1 VPAAELETPAQ
12 AFFDARVYWS
22 AAFEPLLYDL
32 GANRPDDPA
41 FPYAAGAFGTGANH
55 AIRRSVAAQ
64 LGGYDEALGMGTPA
78 ENADDLDFFLRV
90 IQAGWTL
97 AYEPSAI
104 AWHHHRRDMDGL
116 QRQMYTY
123 GVGLSAYAFK
133 HARRPRV
140 AMDLALCIPAAFV
153 RLFRR
158 GRAAE
163 HTAAETPGLTG
174 AELRGMAAG
183 PLRYVRSRRSLRR
196 SGRPPLTVG

>member
-1 VPAAELETPAQ
+1 MRSG
-12 AFFDARVYWS
+12 ARSPRSS
-22 AAFEPLLYDL
+22 A
-32 GANRPDDPA
+32 
-41 FPYAAGAFGTGANH
+41 GTTKLSGWG
-55 AIRRSVAAQ
+55 R
-64 LGGYDEALGMGTPA
+64 PA
-78 ENADDLDFFLRV
+78 ENGDDIDFFLRV

-116 QRQMYTY
+116 RRQMYTY

-140 AMDLALCIPAAFV
+140 AADLALRVPAAVV

-163 HTAAETPGLTG
+163 HTAVETPGLTG
-174 AELRGMAAG
+174 AELRGMVVG
-183 PLRYVRSRRSLRR
+183 PLRYTRSVRSLRR
-196 SGRPPLTVG
+196 SQRPPLAVG